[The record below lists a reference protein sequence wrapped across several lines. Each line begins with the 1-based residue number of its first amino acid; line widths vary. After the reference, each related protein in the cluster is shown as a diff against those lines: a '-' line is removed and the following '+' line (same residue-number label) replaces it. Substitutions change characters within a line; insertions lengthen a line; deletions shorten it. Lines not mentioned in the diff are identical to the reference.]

1 MPEGNI
7 SHQIRQ
13 RHTTSLVYDKTTGA
27 VVFIHHTELMKG
39 ASAPAL
45 SEIERQTL
53 RLASQVRRV
62 DETNLDVLSVD
73 PHTFNPN
80 MTHTVDPTTHTLKSV
95 PKAPSRKRGAADLP
109 N

>member
-1 MPEGNI
+1 MPEVNS
-7 SHQIRQ
+7 SHHTGQ
-13 RHTTSLVYDKTTGA
+13 RHTTSIVYEKTTGT

-39 ASAPAL
+39 ASAPES

-53 RLASQVRRV
+53 RLASQVRGM
-62 DETNLDVLSVD
+62 DETNLGVLSVD

-95 PKAPSRKRGAADLP
+95 PKTPSRKRGAADLP